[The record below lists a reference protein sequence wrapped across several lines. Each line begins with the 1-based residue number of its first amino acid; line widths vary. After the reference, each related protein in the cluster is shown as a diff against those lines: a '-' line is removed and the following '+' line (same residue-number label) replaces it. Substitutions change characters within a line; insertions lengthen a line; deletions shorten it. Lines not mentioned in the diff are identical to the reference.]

1 MLYDMAKLKT
11 YGCMQTWL
19 ASLIPFYDIC
29 EYEDL
34 VVHAHIINNEPFIAP
49 VRLISRTF
57 IANL

>member
-1 MLYDMAKLKT
+1 MAKLKT